1 MIHRAPFGSMERFVA
16 VLIEHTAG
24 KFPLWLTPE
33 QFIILPISEKYEEYA
48 KNVLAKLEELDLR
61 GSIDNRN
68 EKTGKKIRDAEMAKI
83 PFMLIVGEKEEGEGL
98 VSVRKHTEGDL
109 GAMKIEA
116 FADLVN
122 SMVKEELE

>member
-1 MIHRAPFGSMERFVA
+1 
-16 VLIEHTAG
+16 
-24 KFPLWLTPE
+24 
-33 QFIILPISEKYEEYA
+33 
-48 KNVLAKLEELDLR
+48 
-61 GSIDNRN
+61 
-68 EKTGKKIRDAEMAKI
+68 MAKI